1 MIRREGIGLPSC
13 KPVLQV
19 GLPVHSFPLFA
30 MHLPDRPNASI
41 DWLPQTLLLLGTDAA
56 GKNHV
61 ARVWTQRM
69 AKVGVEVRQQEG
81 WLSASAA
88 EPEADEDKSWLSH
101 LTERIFLW
109 VFPCIAW
116 GMPWALRFLMR
127 RDVRRFCADGQRRL
141 VISHSA
147 LRILAFTLGARGR
160 RVESLPESIRRA
172 VRDLRERSR
181 GVVIVLDV
189 DPEVRHQRIGA
200 RVHRGTSD
208 PFDRYM
214 LADSERSERIEA
226 CLVSLATELMGAHLV
241 VNNDLDEGALWTHL
255 ETACR
260 ARSTGRESGVSLGK

>member
-1 MIRREGIGLPSC
+1 MRP
-13 KPVLQV
+13 
-19 GLPVHSFPLFA
+19 
-30 MHLPDRPNASI
+30 PDRLQASI

-69 AKVGVEVRQQEG
+69 AQLGVEVRQQEG

-88 EPEADEDKSWLSH
+88 EPEADDDKSWLSH
-101 LTERIFLW
+101 VAEQTFLW

-127 RDVRRFCADGQRRL
+127 RDVQRFSMDGQRRL
-141 VISHSA
+141 IISHSA
-147 LRILAFTLGARGR
+147 LRILAFCLGARSRG
-160 RVESLPESIRRA
+160 VDHLSESIRRA

-181 GVVIVLDV
+181 AVVIVLDV
-189 DPEVRHQRIGA
+189 DPEVRHQRIEA
-200 RVHRGTSD
+200 RVHRGSSD

-226 CLVSLATELMGAHLV
+226 CLVSLATELMGAHLI
-241 VNNDLDEGALWTHL
+241 VNNDLDEEALWTHI

-260 ARSTGRESGVSLGK
+260 ARSTRRESGVSLGKC